1 MGPHSKAAVLK
12 TLGALTNEARS
23 VDTRL
28 ASIESKLDTAI
39 RLLTESK
46 AAVEE
51 NTRMVGETVASH
63 TRANAAITQLR
74 TDLTTLE
81 REVRGEAAE

>member
-1 MGPHSKAAVLK
+1 MGPNSKAAVLK

-23 VDTRL
+23 VDARL
-28 ASIESKLDTAI
+28 SGIERTQAEILRVLTAN
-39 RLLTESK
+39 T

-63 TRANAAITQLR
+63 TKANAAITQLR
-74 TDLTTLE
+74 TDLTKLE
-81 REVRGEAAE
+81 QEVRGEAAE